1 MGAQNNFIFPQ
12 ISPQA
17 PEPDVH
23 QPKMEP
29 EAPAAEQ
36 KYHVS
41 RRYLSLLD
49 LPVKMYTRRELLSG
63 FISFAIS
70 NKLISQDMKQ
80 YELSAHPELA
90 ELLKCE
96 SFPSN
101 AVFNKLWAC
110 GIIKL

>member
-1 MGAQNNFIFPQ
+1 
-12 ISPQA
+12 
-17 PEPDVH
+17 
-23 QPKMEP
+23 
-29 EAPAAEQ
+29 
-36 KYHVS
+36 
-41 RRYLSLLD
+41 
-49 LPVKMYTRRELLSG
+49 MYTRRELLSG

-80 YELSAHPELA
+80 YELAAHKELA
-90 ELLKCE
+90 ELLRCE